1 MSLYVPDTKQPMAQ
15 NVPGNDSTGVLTMG
29 CPLTRFI
36 TRPDGGA
43 VNFCK
48 RLCGLVLGRPCAC
61 SSTKMRIE
69 PCA

>member
-1 MSLYVPDTKQPMAQ
+1 MAQ

-43 VNFCK
+43 ANFCK
-48 RLCGLVLGRPCAC
+48 RFCGIVLGRPCTC
-61 SSTKMRIE
+61 GSTK
-69 PCA
+69 